1 MNPYVKQ
8 CLIVLGW
15 FFLGTSVFIILDS
28 VFKGEGGMYIAGV
41 CAVLL
46 MQAVILSRQ
55 KQ

>member
-15 FFLGTSVFIILDS
+15 FFLGIAVFVIMASI
-28 VFKGEGGMYIAGV
+28 FKAEGGMYIAGV

-46 MQAVILSRQ
+46 MQAIILSRQ